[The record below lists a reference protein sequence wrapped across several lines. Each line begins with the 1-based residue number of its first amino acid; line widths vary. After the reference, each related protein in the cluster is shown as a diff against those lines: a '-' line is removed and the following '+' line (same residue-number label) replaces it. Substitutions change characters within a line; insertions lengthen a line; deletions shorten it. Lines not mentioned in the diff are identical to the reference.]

1 MATPLTAAPTTNTT
15 APNGA
20 AALFEV
26 LRGWGVRHVFTC
38 PGTTEVAFLDASL
51 AYPDIAV
58 TLTTHE
64 SIAVALADGYARITR
79 QPTVAYLHT
88 NVGLTNGLANLA
100 AAHLAR
106 SPVIILN
113 GLKAEAIQGRGGFT
127 TAPSIRDFAR
137 QYTRWD
143 WQTLRS
149 DALGEDLNRAL
160 KVATTAP
167 MGPIYIGLS
176 QDLVET
182 QTPVP
187 VPTASRYRVSGEVR
201 PDPDA
206 LARAAQL
213 LAHAERPLLVAGGE
227 VAASAATDDLFAL
240 AERLGAPVVA
250 EDRRTIEIRA
260 YPPAHAHYAGFYSPA
275 LPCVRDADVILLA
288 GSRSFIEF
296 EPPTTPAVPPGAT
309 VIHLASDPAELGR
322 NYQADV
328 ALVGD
333 ARLALRDL
341 LAALPANDAPR
352 ARPNAARD
360 AYLATQ
366 AKARADAEQ
375 LATAT
380 PIRVPAVLQALG
392 DLLTERTTVVADA
405 VTASA
410 GTLTHLLPR
419 AGRGFHTTASG
430 SLGWGMGA
438 ALGIQL
444 ASPEDEVIAVVGDGV
459 FQFGIQALWTAV
471 HDRLPVIWVVLNN
484 ASYMA
489 VKSALQRFGGA
500 AAARQQYPASAI
512 PGPDIAAIARA
523 SARSASAS
531 SASPT
536 SPSPSA
542 PLANPAAPPSSKSSP
557 TPTTPAP
564 GQRRSPKD
572 GSSPVRRPPSHV
584 LHSPRAPTQR
594 ALTLEGRCLP
604 TGQPAPRLANRP
616 HW

>member
-1 MATPLTAAPTTNTT
+1 MTATTQAASSLGTT

-26 LRGWGVRHVFTC
+26 LRGWGILHVFTC

-51 AYPDIAV
+51 DYPDIAV

-64 SIAVALADGYARITR
+64 SIAVAMADGYARITR
-79 QPTVAYLHT
+79 QPAVAYLHT

-106 SPVIILN
+106 SPVAILN
-113 GLKAEAIQGRGGFT
+113 GLKPEAIQGRGGFT

-137 QYTRWD
+137 QYTKWD
-143 WQTLRS
+143 WQTLRA

-160 KVATTAP
+160 KVATAAP
-167 MGPIYIGLS
+167 AGPVYLGLS
-176 QDLVET
+176 QDLVEA
-182 QTPVP
+182 QAPVP
-187 VPTASRYRVSGEVR
+187 VPPASRYRVGGQVR

-206 LARAAQL
+206 VARAAHL
-213 LAHAERPLLVAGGE
+213 LAGAGNPLIVAGGE
-227 VAASAATDDLFAL
+227 VATSAATADLLAL

-250 EDRRTIEIRA
+250 EDRRTIEVRA
-260 YPPAHAHYAGFYSPA
+260 CPAEHPHFAGYYTPA
-275 LPCVRDADVILLA
+275 LPCVRGADVILLA

-296 EPPTTPAVPPGAT
+296 EPPTAPAVPPGAA
-309 VIHLASDPAELGR
+309 VIHLSHDPDEIGR
-322 NYQADV
+322 NYPADV

-341 LAALPANDAPR
+341 HAALPPDYAPR
-352 ARPNAARD
+352 ASPNAARD

-366 AKARADAEQ
+366 AQARADAEQ

-380 PIRVPAVLQALG
+380 PIRVPAALRALAE
-392 DLLTERTTVVADA
+392 LLTERTVVVADA
-405 VTASA
+405 VTGSA
-410 GTLTHLLPR
+410 GTLTYLLPR

-444 ASPEDEVIAVVGDGV
+444 AAPGDEVIAVVGDGV

-471 HDRLPVIWVVLNN
+471 HGRLPVIWVVLNN

-489 VKSALQRFGGA
+489 VKSALARYGGA
-500 AAARQQYPASAI
+500 AAARQEYPASAI
-512 PGPDIAAIARA
+512 PGPDIAAIARGFGAFGQRVEHLADLA
-523 SARSASAS
+523 SALQAARESGG
-531 SASPT
+531 
-536 SPSPSA
+536 
-542 PLANPAAPPSSKSSP
+542 PA
-557 TPTTPAP
+557 
-564 GQRRSPKD
+564 
-572 GSSPVRRPPSHV
+572 VIE
-584 LHSPRAPTQR
+584 
-594 ALTLEGRCLP
+594 ALTDPDDTGPRP
-604 TGQPAPRLANRP
+604 T
-616 HW
+616 